1 MTILGINLDGIW
13 WWLCKSL
20 MQIVHWIGQA
30 FNFLVGAEMTDASG
44 NGGTGSNISNLFV
57 TIFEGGE
64 GRISMTT
71 LYFAILTGCL
81 LLMGAFVAIGAIKSQ
96 FTKGTTDSLTQMGE
110 KTFYAILKMLF
121 IPVVFLV
128 ALQAVGYI
136 FNWLIAAMSI
146 GVESRSIAQMLCDAC
161 TTVSPGFDF
170 DQSFDP
176 NMSDGGFNFVMCILA
191 SCFLVVTLVTVSINL
206 VKRIIEVFFYYL
218 TAPVALA
225 RTPLDDGKSFD
236 LWKENVIS
244 KLLSAG
250 GIIICMYLYYRITP
264 LFLEQ
269 VEAWKDL
276 AAVGEDRTIIANVLS
291 ILFIIGGSA
300 VPANASMM
308 LAQLISQGAGQNES
322 SNLMHTQQMLNSGL
336 NLAGKAAFAGMG
348 AAGAAIF
355 GKNRGAGAGA
365 STRLRDGN
373 GGGSDTNSPMR
384 TGYED
389 RGGAG
394 GGSDALTNGGGNGGG
409 TTPPTPA
416 GGGAARTGY
425 FSKVGGE
432 VKNAFQSAGRAW
444 NNPSQIQGF
453 FGKVGAGIAAAGA
466 LAAGIA
472 LAPVKPLI
480 KKGASVA
487 GHGISKGASKVGG
500 AVGGAA
506 KKGWTAIRGGEAGA
520 IKRKNNQT
528 VDVRAK
534 QIKQKAKNINA
545 AKKANAEADI
555 DTSTLR
561 GSLEVDRRGA
571 LGEGFEQYNTTGF
584 VNRKSASLSEKMKKT
599 EDYLSNDKKAKKWSD
614 EQKSAYRQA
623 RYGREAS
630 EYMGFRN
637 QIQGNVGD
645 KTMSRYNQ
653 IFKDLQSK
661 LPTDFNGGNNAGK
674 GGDA

>member
-1 MTILGINLDGIW
+1 MNFALEMKILGIDIGGFFWMLCQGILNIIY
-13 WWLCKSL
+13 WLE
-20 MQIVHWIGQA
+20 QA
-30 FNFLVGAEMTDASG
+30 FDFLIGADDVA
-44 NGGTGSNISNLFV
+44 GTGNLLVSIFNGEEGKVSV
-57 TIFEGGE
+57 TQI
-64 GRISMTT
+64 
-71 LYFAILTGCL
+71 YFAILLMCL
-81 LLMGAFVAIGAIKSQ
+81 LIMGICTAIGAIKSQ
-96 FTKGTTDSLTQMGE
+96 FTKGATDSLSQMGE
-110 KTFYAILKMLF
+110 KTLFAILKMIF
-121 IPVVFLV
+121 IPVVFMV
-128 ALQAVGYI
+128 ALGATGSI
-136 FNWLIAAMSI
+136 FNYII
-146 GVESRSIAQMLCDAC
+146 GIMGETTKSDSLAQILCNACNNSGREILFTQGYGDNDAIS
-161 TTVSPGFDF
+161 TDFDF
-170 DQSFDP
+170 
-176 NMSDGGFNFVMCILA
+176 VLCLLA
-191 SCFLVVTLVTVSINL
+191 GCCLLVTLVTVTINL

-250 GIIICMYLYYRITP
+250 GIIICMYLYFSLVPTFTR
-264 LFLEQ
+264 L
-269 VEAWKDL
+269 VENWAGIQEVGGKVDKQGL
-276 AAVGEDRTIIANVLS
+276 APILK
-291 ILFIIGGSA
+291 ILFVVGGSF

-373 GGGSDTNSPMR
+373 GGGSDTSSPMR
-384 TGYED
+384 TGYEE

-480 KKGASVA
+480 KKGASAA

-500 AVGGAA
+500 AIGGAA
-506 KKGWTAIRGGEAGA
+506 KKGWTAIRGGEERIAG
-520 IKRKNNQT
+520 RKTRREN
-528 VDVRAK
+528 
-534 QIKQKAKNINA
+534 NA
-545 AKKANAEADI
+545 AVKAEKKEFSEWQRSVKAEDKAYV
-555 DTSTLR
+555 DTSTFS
-561 GSLEVDRRGA
+561 GAVNVDTENKISSNTEA
-571 LGEGFEQYNTTGF
+571 FLAAKEQ
-584 VNRKSASLSEKMKKT
+584 KLMKKHTDT
-599 EDYLSNDKKAKKWSD
+599 ETFLSTHKDAQQWSD
-614 EQKSAYRQA
+614 EQKAQYRAA
-623 RYGREAS
+623 RYGREAA
-630 EYMGFRN
+630 EYMGYRSRLQNVNLSEQRRN
-637 QIQGNVGD
+637 
-645 KTMSRYNQ
+645 RYNN
-653 IFKDLQSK
+653 IFDKLQSK
-661 LPTDFNGGNNAGK
+661 LPAGFGEGNNAGK

>member
-30 FNFLVGAEMTDASG
+30 FNFLVGADMTDASG

-96 FTKGTTDSLTQMGE
+96 FTKDATDSLTQIGE
-110 KTFYAILKMLF
+110 KSFYAILKMLF

-146 GVESRSIAQMLCDAC
+146 GVESKSIAQMLCDAC

-170 DQSFDP
+170 DQSFND
-176 NMSDGGFNFVMCILA
+176 NMSNGGFNFVMCILA

-365 STRLRDGN
+365 STRQRDGN

-384 TGYED
+384 TGYEE

-480 KKGASVA
+480 KKGASAA

-500 AVGGAA
+500 AIGGAA
-506 KKGWTAIRGGEAGA
+506 KKGWTAIRGGEERIAG
-520 IKRKNNQT
+520 RKTRREN
-528 VDVRAK
+528 
-534 QIKQKAKNINA
+534 NA
-545 AKKANAEADI
+545 AVKAEKKEFSEWQRSVKAEDKAYV
-555 DTSTLR
+555 DTSTFS
-561 GSLEVDRRGA
+561 GAVNVDTA
-571 LGEGFEQYNTTGF
+571 NKISSNTEAFLAAKEQ
-584 VNRKSASLSEKMKKT
+584 KLMKKYTDT
-599 EDYLSNDKKAKKWSD
+599 EAFLSTHEDAQQWSD
-614 EQKSAYRQA
+614 EQKAQYRA
-623 RYGREAS
+623 SRYGREAA
-630 EYMGFRN
+630 EYMGYRSRLQKVNLSEQRRN
-637 QIQGNVGD
+637 
-645 KTMSRYNQ
+645 RYNN
-653 IFKDLQSK
+653 IFDKLQSK
-661 LPTDFNGGNNAGK
+661 LPTGFGEGNNAGK